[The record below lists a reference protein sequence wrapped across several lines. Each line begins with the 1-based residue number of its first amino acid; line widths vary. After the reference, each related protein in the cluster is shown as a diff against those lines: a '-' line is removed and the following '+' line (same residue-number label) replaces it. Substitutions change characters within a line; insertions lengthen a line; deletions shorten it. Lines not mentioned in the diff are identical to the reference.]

1 MTWKST
7 SAKLLNDGDV
17 FKVHQEKVH
26 TSIFPERY
34 IVATR
39 WDLQDRD
46 AVSDDEKRWVT
57 GAYGNMGGRIVDGF
71 LLARFEVSS
80 FWKSM

>member
-57 GAYGNMGGRIVDGF
+57 GAYGNMGGRIVDGVF
-71 LLARFEVSS
+71 ISQV
-80 FWKSM
+80 